1 MCTLCGIKKDKEWTF
16 LASNIQIGVCRDCLQ
31 KIIDRLDEVS
41 FEDIVQS
48 EEMPEAELKT
58 PRQIKALLDRRIL
71 GQEQAKK
78 IVAVGIYNHYKRI
91 YSGKYNIKKSNI
103 MLIGPTGVG
112 KTEIA
117 RTVAEILNVPFA
129 IADATT
135 LTEAGYVGDDVENI
149 LLKLIQAA
157 DGDIEAAENGIVYI
171 DEIDKITRLSEN
183 RSISRDVSG
192 EGVQQALL
200 KIVEG
205 AVVSFPEHGGR
216 KHPNGP
222 RLEINTENI
231 LFICGGAFEG
241 LTMRSKSPE
250 KQLGFVT
257 HNNNEKKSKK
267 PITAHDVI
275 KQGIIPELMGRF
287 PIIAELDGLEI
298 EDLKRILVEPDNSI
312 VKQYTELLAL
322 DDISLEFSESCL
334 TKIAEKAYA
343 NKTGARGLRTII
355 ENEMLDFMYEAPDE
369 KGRMVYVDMEND
381 KFLFRTVSKTMV
393 DKKADSKEDTALES
407 KESA

>member
-1 MCTLCGIKKDKEWTF
+1 MCTLCRRNTEKEVRF
-16 LASNIQIGVCRDCLQ
+16 ILPGLQISVCKNCLQ
-31 KIIDRLDEVS
+31 SMIDQIDE
-41 FEDIVQS
+41 ETTWNIMQS
-48 EEMPEAELKT
+48 ENEPQIKLKT
-58 PRQIKALLDRRIL
+58 PREIKEILDRRII

-78 IVAVGIYNHYKRI
+78 IVSVGIYNHYKRI
-91 YSGKYNIKKSNI
+91 FSGKTNIKKSNI

-117 RTVAEILNVPFA
+117 RTVAEILDVPFA

-171 DEIDKITRLSEN
+171 DEIDKIARLSEN

-205 AVVSFPEHGGR
+205 AVVSVPEYGGR

-231 LFICGGAFEG
+231 LFICGGSFED
-241 LTMRSKSPE
+241 LTMKKKIK
-250 KQLGFVT
+250 KQPLGFGNDNVS
-257 HNNNEKKSKK
+257 EEERK
-267 PITAHDVI
+267 PITAHDII
-275 KQGIIPELMGRF
+275 KHGIIPELMGRF
-287 PIIAELDGLEI
+287 PIIAELHPLDI
-298 EDLKRILVEPDNSI
+298 YDLKRILIEPENSI
-312 VKQYTELLAL
+312 VKQYTDLLAL
-322 DDISLEFSESCL
+322 DNIKLEFSENCL
-334 TKIAEKAYA
+334 TRIAEKAYE
-343 NKTGARGLRTII
+343 NKTGVRGLRSII
-355 ENEMLDFMYEAPDE
+355 ENEMLDFMFNAPDE
-369 KGRMVYVDMEND
+369 KGKKVIVDIVDD
-381 KFLFRTVSKTMV
+381 KFQFRSEKLRHVNKKLHTM
-393 DKKADSKEDTALES
+393 KC
-407 KESA
+407 

>member
-1 MCTLCGIKKDKEWTF
+1 MCTFCGKEKEKEVKF
-16 LASNIQIGVCRDCLQ
+16 LLTGIQLGVCQDCLQ
-31 KIIDRLDEVS
+31 GMIDQFEEQS
-41 FEDIVQS
+41 FEDIIKNETLL
-48 EEMPEAELKT
+48 EEEIKT
-58 PRQIKALLDRRIL
+58 PREIKELLDKKII

-91 YSGKYNIKKSNI
+91 YSGKHNIKKSNI

-117 RTVAEILNVPFA
+117 RTVAEILDVPFA

-149 LLKLIQAA
+149 LLKLFQAA

-171 DEIDKITRLSEN
+171 DEIDKIARMSEN

-192 EGVQQALL
+192 DGVQQALL

-205 AVVSFPEHGGR
+205 ATVSVPENGGR

-222 RLEINTENI
+222 RIEINTENI
-231 LFICGGAFEG
+231 LFICGGSFEG
-241 LTMRSKSPE
+241 LTMKNKTPE
-250 KQLGFVT
+250 KQLGFAT
-257 HNNNEKKSKK
+257 HRTVVKEEKK
-267 PITAHDVI
+267 PITAQDVV

-287 PIIAELDGLEI
+287 PIIAELDGLEV
-298 EDLKRILVEPDNSI
+298 EDLRRILVEPDNSI
-312 VKQYTELLAL
+312 VKQYTELLEM
-322 DDISLEFSESCL
+322 DDISLKFSENCL
-334 TKIAEKAYA
+334 TKIAEKAYH

-355 ENEMLDFMYEAPDE
+355 ESEMLDFMYDAPENKGRSINIEMEDE
-369 KGRMVYVDMEND
+369 KLIFTDVRMMEEEN
-381 KFLFRTVSKTMV
+381 
-393 DKKADSKEDTALES
+393 